1 MNDALVI
8 LWATENKDTFNKLIY
23 LYAKNSMR
31 NDWWK
36 NIKIIIWGPSQQLIN
51 DEEVK
56 NKIVELKNVGVE
68 IEVCK
73 WCSDSYNVTEKFEGI
88 DVNPIYMGEPLTKY
102 LKEDVKVMT
111 F

>member
-1 MNDALVI
+1 MNDTLVI

-51 DEEVK
+51 DEE
-56 NKIVELKNVGVE
+56 
-68 IEVCK
+68 
-73 WCSDSYNVTEKFEGI
+73 
-88 DVNPIYMGEPLTKY
+88 
-102 LKEDVKVMT
+102 
-111 F
+111 